1 MLQTTNLKIML
12 EVEITIKR
20 TTMRL
25 RRSIR
30 TLLSSIHANLRLR
43 TKMRPQNS
51 QDYETSRNL
60 LKSKKSCVASASSR
74 PDTK

>member
-25 RRSIR
+25 RRSI
-30 TLLSSIHANLRLR
+30 SSIHANLRLR